1 MLNEWMAEMVIYLL
15 LIIIIIN
22 YYRLQN
28 QYWTMKFVKKRNV
41 SQ

>member
-1 MLNEWMAEMVIYLL
+1 MLNEWMAEMVIYL
-15 LIIIIIN
+15 
-22 YYRLQN
+22 YRLQN